1 VSNLLLDTDACVEI
15 IRGNPAPLEAF
26 PGASFAISVV
36 SRFEIRSGLRG
47 RSSTK
52 RERRAVAFLDTVNTF
67 SLNSKAADYA
77 AQIRIDLETRGE
89 GIGAYDTLLAGHALA
104 LNMPLL
110 TGNTREFQR
119 VVGLELRTWK

>member
-1 VSNLLLDTDACVEI
+1 MSTLLLDTDACIEI

-26 PGASFAISVV
+26 PSASFAISVV

-52 RERRAVAFLDTVNTF
+52 RERRAVAFLDTVTTLPLD
-67 SLNSKAADYA
+67 SGAADCA
-77 AQIRIDLETRGE
+77 AQIRIDLATRGE

-104 LNMPLL
+104 RKMPLL
-110 TGNTREFQR
+110 TGNTLEFKR
-119 VVGLELRTWK
+119 VANLELRTWK